1 MFCKCTV
8 KPWSCDIFWG
18 GYWTVPT
25 IIKTQQVKDSA
36 YFHNSLHSTNLKNL
50 SSYLILDFYKTE
62 ELLKDRFRDDV
73 SNLRNRG
80 QDTLT
85 IPNGASCKHISHSAL
100 FSTHS
105 LCLSI
110 QLLKWKDLL
119 FFFFLSFMI
128 LNEGSL
134 SSGLLVSFLFCHF
147 ID

>member
-73 SNLRNRG
+73 STEAKIHWLFPMG
-80 QDTLT
+80 QA
-85 IPNGASCKHISHSAL
+85 ASTFPIVHYSVHIHYVYQSSFL
-100 FSTHS
+100 NERI
-105 LCLSI
+105 CC
-110 QLLKWKDLL
+110 
-119 FFFFLSFMI
+119 FFFFYHLWYSMK
-128 LNEGSL
+128 
-134 SSGLLVSFLFCHF
+134 GL
-147 ID
+147 